1 MEFAFA
7 VVSFAAV
14 SIRIVTRHALH
25 MQWHISS
32 FFLIHLDFWGG
43 TLNPLTYTHTR
54 LCSATIF
61 LPLTRKTR

>member
-7 VVSFAAV
+7 VVSFVAV
-14 SIRIVTRHALH
+14 IRVVTRHALH

-32 FFLIHLDFWGG
+32 FFLIHLDFWDG
-43 TLNPLTYTHTR
+43 TLNPLTYKHTR

>member
-14 SIRIVTRHALH
+14 IRVVTRHALNT
-25 MQWHISS
+25 QWHISS

-43 TLNPLTYTHTR
+43 TLNPPTYTHTR

-61 LPLTRKTR
+61 LPLNRKTR